1 MNNTN
6 KQTGKAGW
14 CRVRMCFSVCLC
26 KPVWATELERGWSGW
41 TCSICFG
48 ARKHTQNRTQP
59 IPPSHTLAHL
69 LFLSLSSLWVR
80 CTCLKLNYTWQ
91 LSPNNLLGGVF
102 FPLSLSVH
110 FPLSTAHWVFLSS
123 VFKLF
128 SGFCLINFFTWM
140 FVHLWRSSCR
150 DFSG

>member
-48 ARKHTQNRTQP
+48 TRKHPESYTAHPTIPHTRT
-59 IPPSHTLAHL
+59 PS
-69 LFLSLSSLWVR
+69 LSLSFLWVR

-91 LSPNNLLGGVF
+91 LISNNLLGSFF

-110 FPLSTAHWVFLSS
+110 FPLGTAHWVFLSS
-123 VFKLF
+123 VFKLI